1 MSFGKRY
8 EYHMK
13 SANESPNSVAAQLR
27 DFSFW
32 QIRPVGYSLL
42 FKKQNKDS
50 GIPYQTFINLYLS
63 DCAKQKAADIL
74 ETKNRE
80 PPFSLFLK

>member
-1 MSFGKRY
+1 MGKLKIKAYLQSKSAYAIMSFGKRY

-32 QIRPVGYSLL
+32 
-42 FKKQNKDS
+42 
-50 GIPYQTFINLYLS
+50 
-63 DCAKQKAADIL
+63 
-74 ETKNRE
+74 
-80 PPFSLFLK
+80 